1 MSSKRNKTRRRAYTL
16 LELVMTSGLMAMV
29 LVPALAL
36 MRDAVEL
43 STTAETWG
51 TLTTYGVDKIEEHLV
66 LAAAG
71 FQDASVSG
79 NFSADGRA
87 ELRYVVV
94 RSQSPVSGGITNRL
108 MTVIATVWSDENGNN
123 LQDAGEPS
131 ITLSSKIA
139 KVVSYENEANK

>member
-1 MSSKRNKTRRRAYTL
+1 M
-16 LELVMTSGLMAMV
+16 
-29 LVPALAL
+29 
-36 MRDAVEL
+36 
-43 STTAETWG
+43 
-51 TLTTYGVDKIEEHLV
+51 

-79 NFSADGRA
+79 NFSADGRP

-139 KVVSYENEANK
+139 KVVSYENEANN